1 MFVPTLINIIFF
13 TKFNQHCGTQHIIPK
28 AFAECT
34 IQYTFSRIRHF
45 FLLAK
50 RLLEHNDS
58 ISMHRISIN
67 LTTDHLCLIC
77 FIRNLLDLKEKKYR
91 ELRTITA
98 RGMRMASISSALAC
112 PSTALR
118 LPLRHQRIHLSR
130 ALASN
135 FKALASTCVAL
146 AYTPVALVSTSVA
159 LASAFTQGARQCQP
173 FETLA
178 STSPALS
185 STSTQGASVYLPSTG
200 V

>member
-34 IQYTFSRIRHF
+34 IQYTFSRIHHF

-50 RLLEHNDS
+50 RLLEHNDW

-112 PSTALR
+112 PSTALC
-118 LPLRHQRIHLSR
+118 LPLRH
-130 ALASN
+130 
-135 FKALASTCVAL
+135 
-146 AYTPVALVSTSVA
+146 
-159 LASAFTQGARQCQP
+159 
-173 FETLA
+173 
-178 STSPALS
+178 
-185 STSTQGASVYLPSTG
+185 
-200 V
+200 